1 MDFPAAV
8 ALSEAMAR
16 IYPAL
21 IVAGFRRTSLEHPV
35 DSWALDI
42 VDPETGRMVTLDEKD
57 DWQRRLDQQFPN
69 LAARRQ

>member
-8 ALSEAMAR
+8 ALSETMAR
-16 IYPAL
+16 TYPAL
-21 IVAGFRRTSLEHPV
+21 MVAGFRRTSLEHPV

-57 DWQRRLDQQFPN
+57 DWQIRLRQQFPS
-69 LAARRQ
+69 LASKA

>member
-16 IYPAL
+16 AYPAL
-21 IVAGFRRTSLEHPV
+21 MVAGFRRTSLDHPV

-42 VDPETGRMVTLDEKD
+42 VDPETGRMVTIDEKD
-57 DWQRRLDQQFPN
+57 EWQRRLEQQFPS
-69 LAARRQ
+69 LAVKR

>member
-16 IYPAL
+16 NYPAL
-21 IVAGFRRTSLEHPV
+21 MVAGFRRTSLERPV
-35 DSWALDI
+35 DSWALDV

-57 DWQRRLDQQFPN
+57 DWERRLGQQFPS
-69 LAARRQ
+69 LVHRH